1 MKFHLLTLIA
11 GAWAILLPGLQAQP
25 VSDKSSER
33 TLSMTVR
40 TMAEL
45 NDEKKLSIG
54 DRIIY
59 RVIEDQDPP
68 VLRAV
73 LETGE
78 VDVPYLGRRPAA
90 GKTCKELAEFLK
102 SELEKDLYKQATVL
116 IALDQVLGGRGKIY
130 VMGKVRTQGPL
141 VIPEGEI
148 YTVSK
153 AILAVGGFTEFAD
166 ERKVRLIRRL
176 GSDAD
181 KVKEII
187 VDVKAVLEG
196 GELEKDI
203 EVRPGDRVIVKGK
216 LFNI

>member
-1 MKFHLLTLIA
+1 MKLLHLILS
-11 GAWAILLPGLQAQP
+11 LLPWMILFPDLPAQP
-25 VSDKSSER
+25 VPSGPQDRK
-33 TLSMTVR
+33 LSMTVR

-45 NDEKKLSIG
+45 DDEKKLSNG

-68 VLRAV
+68 VLRSI

-78 VDVPYLGRRPAA
+78 VDVPYLGRRSAA

-116 IALDQVLGGRGKIY
+116 IAIDQVLGGSGKIY

-176 GSDAD
+176 GAD
-181 KVKEII
+181 VDNVNEII

-203 EVRPGDRVIVKGK
+203 EVRPGDRIIVKGK